1 MTNLS
6 PADIAGYLRQLGE
19 GALITLELFL
29 ASFALAFTLGVLIG
43 VATLSRSRIITA
55 LWRVYASIFMGV
67 PSLLVIFL
75 VYYGGSA
82 MLSAALGE
90 FGASIDISPFGA
102 GVAALAIVYASYVAE
117 LVRGA
122 IANLPKGQFEAARAL
137 AIPPFILW
145 GRVIL
150 PQAMRLAL
158 PGLVNVWSF
167 MLKETPLVSLAGL
180 QDLVASAKIA
190 AGATKEPFLFF
201 IATALVFIAFSAL
214 TLKLGT
220 WLEIRLDRGQRRD
233 PAQGRAAAGMEA

>member
-6 PADIAGYLRQLGE
+6 PSDIAGYLRQLGE

-29 ASFALAFTLGVLIG
+29 TSFTVAFILGVLIG
-43 VATLSRSRIITA
+43 IATLSKSRIVKA
-55 LWRVYASIFMGV
+55 ARRVYASIFMGV

-75 VYYGGSA
+75 VFYGGSA
-82 MLSAALGE
+82 MLSGLFGE

-102 GVAALAIVYASYVAE
+102 GVTALAVVYAAYIAE

-122 IANLPKGQFEAARAL
+122 IDNLPKGQFEGARAL
-137 AIPPFILW
+137 AIPPIIMW
-145 GRVIL
+145 GKIIL

-158 PGLVNVWSF
+158 PGLINVWSF

-201 IATALVFIAFSAL
+201 IAVALVFIAFSAL

-220 WLEIRLDRGQRRD
+220 LLETRLDRGLRRTS
-233 PAQGRAAAGMEA
+233 ASSAGAEA

>member
-6 PADIAGYLRQLGE
+6 PAEIAGYLRQLGE
-19 GALITLELFL
+19 GALVTLELFL
-29 ASFALAFTLGVLIG
+29 TSFAAAFVLGVLIG
-43 VATLSRSRIITA
+43 VVTLSRSRIIRA
-55 LWRVYASIFMGV
+55 VWRVYASIFMGV

-75 VYYGGSA
+75 IYYGGSA
-82 MLSAALGE
+82 MLSAVLGE
-90 FGASIDISPFGA
+90 LGAGVDISPFGA
-102 GVAALAIVYASYVAE
+102 GVAAFAAVYAAYIAE

-122 IANLPKGQFEAARAL
+122 IDNLPKGQFEGARAL
-137 AIPPFILW
+137 AIPPLVMW
-145 GRVIL
+145 GKVIL

-214 TLKLGT
+214 TLRLAT
-220 WLEIRLDRGQRRD
+220 VLEIRLDRGVRRPD
-233 PAQGRAAAGMEA
+233 ARASAGAQA